1 MAAKDRKCAVCGV
14 TKPLTEFPPHSK
26 GGYYKRACKPCN
38 ALKKQSYK
46 YSTPENYLWSRIGR
60 QNRKQSQVEVAVTK
74 QYLKELWEQQKGKCA
89 VTGLHMTYY
98 PRAMRESTG
107 LNASVDRIDSSDI
120 YRQGNIRLVCSKVN
134 LMKGAGEDADM
145 LWWCKQ
151 VIEGLERE

>member
-1 MAAKDRKCAVCGV
+1 MAAKDRKCAVCGA

-26 GGYYKRACKPCN
+26 EGYYKRACKPCH

-74 QYLKELWEQQKGKCA
+74 QYLKELWEQQNGKCA

-151 VIEGLERE
+151 VIEGLEGG